1 MSTISLE
8 PGPLPSGEA
17 IEERIAIRVRRNG
30 SDRVFRATARAAAAT
45 TLVIMGLIGL
55 FLLVRARGTFGRVG
69 FVDFMTT
76 TAFDLNGG
84 DIGIAALLYLT
95 VVTATFA
102 LVLAVPVSIAAAL
115 FITEYAPRWLR
126 RPLTSLID
134 LLAAIPSLIYG
145 IWGRE
150 FFQGRAIGVSKFLAE
165 HASFIP
171 IFRVDAPQP
180 SYAAS
185 TFIAGLVLALM
196 VVPIC
201 TAVMREAFSQ
211 APPGEK
217 EGALALGGTRW
228 GMVRNVVLPFGR
240 GAIIGGAMLGLGRAI
255 GETIAVALIISPIF
269 TIDTQILDTGGNSIA
284 STIALTFGE
293 ANEDGIGALMAA
305 GLVLFALTLVV
316 NFAASFIVSRSRSGA
331 ATEI

>member
-1 MSTISLE
+1 MSILLDTPPPPE
-8 PGPLPSGEA
+8 EV
-17 IEERIAIRVRRNG
+17 IEERIQIQVRRNR
-30 SDRVFRATARAAAAT
+30 SDRIFRGAARTAALA
-45 TLVIMGLIGL
+45 TLVLMGLIGV
-55 FLLVRARGTFGRVG
+55 FLIVRSRGSFQRTGLI
-69 FVDFMTT
+69 DFLTT

-84 DIGIAALLYLT
+84 EVGIAALLFLT
-95 VVTATFA
+95 VLTATLA
-102 LVLAVPVSIAAAL
+102 LALAVPVSVAAAL

-145 IWGRE
+145 IWGRS
-150 FFQGRAIGVSKFLAE
+150 FFQGNAMGLSKFLAD
-165 HASFIP
+165 HVGWFP
-171 IFRVDAPQP
+171 LFRVDALQP

-185 TFIAGLVLALM
+185 TFIAGMVLALM

-201 TAVMREAFSQ
+201 TAVIREAFSQ

-228 GMVRNVVLPFGR
+228 GMIRNVVLPFGR

-255 GETIAVALIISPIF
+255 GETIAVAIIISPIF
-269 TIDTQILDTGGNSIA
+269 TIDWQILDTGGNSIA
-284 STIALTFGE
+284 STIALRFGE
-293 ANEDGIGALMAA
+293 ANEQGIEALMAA